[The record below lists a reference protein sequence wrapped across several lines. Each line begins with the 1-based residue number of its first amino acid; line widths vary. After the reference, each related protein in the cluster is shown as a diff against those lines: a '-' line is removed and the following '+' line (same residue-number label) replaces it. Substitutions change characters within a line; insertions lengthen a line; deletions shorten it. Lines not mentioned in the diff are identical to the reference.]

1 MALATLHR
9 RMLATRIMS
18 ETAESSVF
26 RDGLGERRVAVE
38 PSGELVQLL
47 RLPDAEMALPEFE
60 FALRERVARWSSLRH
75 PSYVRVCRVDVLR
88 VPAMRLA
95 LVSEYVQGPRLSD
108 LLRVAHQRE
117 VVIDVAAA
125 VSLTRQLLAASA
137 VLHEQTP
144 DVANGLIAPE
154 RLIVTPQGRVAI
166 AEQALCTAIEQG
178 RYRPEQLWRRFRIAT
193 NPGTDTRRFT
203 HRTDLLNIGLVT
215 LSLLLGR
222 PLADED
228 FPERIPQL
236 LDAARERSPL
246 GHDRPLSP
254 PFRDWLTRALQL
266 DPDRIFASPS
276 DAWIGFEN
284 VTSTDALYVP
294 TAISIEVLLHTCGA
308 SRSHPAAAESTAAG
322 PAPSRLVPQHPAPVV
337 STKSAS
343 TRTTPPPPQVKPAV
357 ASVLT
362 DPEIRTTMLPADHIV
377 GAVEA
382 LTAASDAI
390 DWGEIATRP
399 AAVATARDIIQLF
412 ADADLALPS
421 DRTVTADPVDP
432 LVRSLAV
439 SIPAVDGEGQP
450 ADAAHAELSDHGGIF
465 QPDWSEQASSAPRR
479 SRWSRMAIASSV
491 VAVLAATAGMA
502 RFPPSAIVRASE
514 MGILRVESNPTG
526 LPVLVDGL
534 EQGRTPARL
543 SVSAGAHVLEVRD
556 RHAPRVMP
564 VSVTSGVENAQYIEF
579 PNLPQTGQLRVDSDP
594 EGATVIVDGVPRGT
608 TPLTVADLTPG
619 PREIVLQ
626 TAAGSVRHTVNIQ
639 AGATSSLNAAAPA
652 PSASETPTWGWITAT
667 AAFPVE
673 IRIGG
678 KVLGGAGERIRM
690 AAGRHQV
697 ELVNEDAG
705 FRSVRTIEVV
715 PGKVTRVGIDKPP
728 AGMVNVNAAPWAE
741 LWIDGR
747 RIGETPLANL
757 SIPAGEHEVVFRHPQ
772 LGEKRQVL
780 RVNPGARL
788 RLSVAMK

>member
-1 MALATLHR
+1 
-9 RMLATRIMS
+9 
-18 ETAESSVF
+18 
-26 RDGLGERRVAVE
+26 
-38 PSGELVQLL
+38 
-47 RLPDAEMALPEFE
+47 
-60 FALRERVARWSSLRH
+60 
-75 PSYVRVCRVDVLR
+75 
-88 VPAMRLA
+88 
-95 LVSEYVQGPRLSD
+95 
-108 LLRVAHQRE
+108 
-117 VVIDVAAA
+117 
-125 VSLTRQLLAASA
+125 
-137 VLHEQTP
+137 VLHEQAP

-166 AEQALCTAIEQG
+166 AEQALCSAIEQG

-193 NPGTDTRRFT
+193 NPGTDARRFT

-215 LSLLLGR
+215 LALLLGR

-236 LDAARERSPL
+236 LDTARERSPL

-254 PFRDWLTRALQL
+254 PFRDWLTRALQF

-284 VTSTDALYVP
+284 VASTDALYVP
-294 TAISIEVLLHTCGA
+294 TAIAIEVLLATCGA
-308 SRSHPAAAESTAAG
+308 SRSHPAAVEPTAAG
-322 PAPSRLVPQHPAPVV
+322 PAPARLVPQHRAPVV
-337 STKSAS
+337 STKSAF
-343 TRTTPPPPQVKPAV
+343 TLTTPPPSQVKPAV
-357 ASVLT
+357 PSVLT
-362 DPEIRTTMLPADHIV
+362 DPEIRTTMLPADHVV
-377 GAVEA
+377 GAGAA
-382 LTAASDAI
+382 LTAAPDAI

-432 LVRSLAV
+432 LVCSQEV

-465 QPDWSEQASSAPRR
+465 PDWSDQASSAPRR

-491 VAVLAATAGMA
+491 VAVLAASAGMV
-502 RFPPSAIVRASE
+502 RFPGSPIVRASE

-526 LPVLVDGL
+526 LRVLVDGL

-543 SVSAGAHVLEVRD
+543 SVAAGTHVLEVRG
-556 RHAPRVMP
+556 RNAPRVMP
-564 VSVTSGVENAQYIEF
+564 VSVASGVENTQYIEF
-579 PNLPQTGQLRVDSDP
+579 PDLPQTGQLRVDSDP
-594 EGATVIVDGVPRGT
+594 AGATVMVDGVPRGA
-608 TPLTVADLTPG
+608 TPLTVADLAPG

-626 TAAGSVRHTVNIQ
+626 TAAGSVRHIVNIQ

-652 PSASETPTWGWITAT
+652 PSAGETPTWGWITAT

-690 AAGRHQV
+690 TAGRHQI
-697 ELVNEDAG
+697 ELVNEGSG
-705 FRSVRTIEVV
+705 FRSVRTVEVV
-715 PGKVTRVGIDKPP
+715 PGKVTSIGIDTPP
-728 AGMVNVNAAPWAE
+728 AGLVNLNALPWAE

-747 RIGETPLANL
+747 RIGETPLANV
-757 SIPAGEHEVVFRHPQ
+757 SVPAGEHEVVFRHPQ

-780 RVNPGARL
+780 KVNPGARL
-788 RLSVAMK
+788 RLSVEMK